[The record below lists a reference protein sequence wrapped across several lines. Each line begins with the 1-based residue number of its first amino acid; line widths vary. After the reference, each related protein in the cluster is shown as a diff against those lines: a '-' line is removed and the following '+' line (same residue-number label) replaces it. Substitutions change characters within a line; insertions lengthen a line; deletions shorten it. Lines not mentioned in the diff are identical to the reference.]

1 MLKISNAILGGILI
15 TVGLFA
21 PVKAQVFYFSEDSNI
36 KHAEKAIRSGDLVSA
51 SRYYHRAVRS
61 GLGKERLLPTLNN
74 ICIIDY
80 ALKEYHQAENACS
93 AAIREDRKFWQAYL
107 NRGNVKRAMGD
118 AYGAEDD
125 YKRALRLN
133 PHKKMAQQALDN
145 LMAANKHLV
154 AEVK

>member
-1 MLKISNAILGGILI
+1 MLKISNAILGVALI

-36 KHAEKAIRSGDLVSA
+36 KQAEKAIRSGDLVNA
-51 SRYYHRAVRS
+51 SRYYHRAVLSR
-61 GLGKERLLPTLNN
+61 LGKERLLPTLNN

-80 ALKEYHQAENACS
+80 ALKEYQQAKDACS
-93 AAIREDRKFWQAYL
+93 AAIREDRKFWQAYV

-118 AYGAEDD
+118 IYGAEED
-125 YKRALRLN
+125 YKRAVRLN
-133 PHKKMAQQALDN
+133 PHKKVAQQALDN

-154 AEVK
+154 AEAK